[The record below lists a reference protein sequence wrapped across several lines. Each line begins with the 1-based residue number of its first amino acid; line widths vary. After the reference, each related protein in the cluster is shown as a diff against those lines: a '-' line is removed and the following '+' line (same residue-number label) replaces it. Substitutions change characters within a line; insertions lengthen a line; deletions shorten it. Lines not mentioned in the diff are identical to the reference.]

1 MTRLIRELTRPY
13 HRFLALILM
22 TSLIQV
28 LMSLAGPW
36 PLKIVVDNVAGT
48 HPPPHWINGLLPL
61 LGGSS
66 KLHLAA
72 FAAILTIT
80 ITVLSVLAI
89 YVSNYYTQSVG
100 QWVAKDLRLR
110 AYHHLQ
116 RLSLSYYDTHQV
128 GTILSTMTD
137 DVGTLQNFASQ
148 SILGMVV
155 DALTIVGMIG
165 VMFWLRW
172 DFALIAIA
180 VTPFLA
186 LFVARIRK
194 VMKTA
199 IHEMRKRQ
207 ADIVDS
213 LQESLG
219 EVRVVQAFNRQ
230 DLKEQELQQ
239 VSKASVQAA
248 LKAWRVILVLSP
260 AATIAI
266 AVCTGLLLWRG
277 SYLILTNAMTL
288 GALTVF
294 IGYLNRFFQP
304 VQDFATLSNSIAGA
318 SVAADRIRAI
328 LDTDTVIPERPDATD
343 PPPFRGDITFEHV
356 AFDYD
361 PASPVL
367 RDVNFSIKPGQT
379 VGVVGPTGTGKTT
392 VASLIPR
399 FYDVTAGTIKIDGVD
414 VRDYKLYGLR
424 DHIGFVLQDTVLF
437 TGTVRDNI
445 AFGRPGATEDEII
458 QAAKLANADE
468 FITRMPHGYDSFV
481 GERGC
486 TLSGGERQRIGI
498 ARALIRDSALMILD
512 EPTASLDV
520 ESEHLVVEALERLM
534 RGRTVIII
542 AHRLSTIRNADN
554 IIALKDG
561 VVAEQGTHEQL
572 LALDGIYAELHR
584 IQLKKRL
591 GAIEPGAFPA

>member
-1 MTRLIRELTRPY
+1 M
-13 HRFLALILM
+13 A
-22 TSLIQV
+22 
-28 LMSLAGPW
+28 
-36 PLKIVVDNVAGT
+36 
-48 HPPPHWINGLLPL
+48 
-61 LGGSS
+61 
-66 KLHLAA
+66 
-72 FAAILTIT
+72 
-80 ITVLSVLAI
+80 
-89 YVSNYYTQSVG
+89 
-100 QWVAKDLRLR
+100 
-110 AYHHLQ
+110 
-116 RLSLSYYDTHQV
+116 
-128 GTILSTMTD
+128 
-137 DVGTLQNFASQ
+137 
-148 SILGMVV
+148 V
-155 DALTIVGMIG
+155 DAFTIVGMLG

-186 LFVARIRK
+186 LFVVRIRK

-591 GAIEPGAFPA
+591 GAIESGAFPA